1 MDLET
6 LYRRTIESWTDR
18 ILTVGPE
25 QWGAATPC
33 LEWDVR
39 ALVNHVVGEDLW
51 TEPLVRG
58 ATIQEVGD
66 RFDGDLLGSDPRET
80 ALDTAERASRAVAE
94 ALPRSEKV
102 HLSYGD
108 EDLEE
113 YVFQLAAD
121 HLIHGWDLAVAT
133 DGDAVLDHELVAAV
147 GAWFAEREDV
157 YRSAGAIG
165 ARAAAAD
172 DAQSQL
178 LAAFGRDPLWAGR
191 TD

>member
-1 MDLET
+1 M
-6 LYRRTIESWTDR
+6 
-18 ILTVGPE
+18 
-25 QWGAATPC
+25 
-33 LEWDVR
+33 
-39 ALVNHVVGEDLW
+39 
-51 TEPLVRG
+51 
-58 ATIQEVGD
+58 
-66 RFDGDLLGSDPRET
+66 LGSDPRET

-94 ALPRSEKV
+94 ALPRNAKV

-133 DGDAVLDHELVAAV
+133 DGDAVLDHDLVAGVA
-147 GAWFAEREDV
+147 AWFAAREDV

-178 LAAFGRDPLWAGR
+178 LAAFGRNPLWAGR

>member
-25 QWGAATPC
+25 QWGAVTPC

-80 ALDTAERASRAVAE
+80 ALDSAERASRAVAE

-133 DGDAVLDHELVAAV
+133 DGDAVLDADLVAAV

-178 LAAFGRDPLWAGR
+178 LAAFGRDPLWAGPA
-191 TD
+191 D

>member
-6 LYRRTIESWTDR
+6 LYRRTMESWTDR

-33 LEWDVR
+33 LKWDVR

-94 ALPRSEKV
+94 ALPRSAKV

-108 EDLEE
+108 EDLDE

-133 DGDAVLDHELVAAV
+133 DGDAVLDHDLVAAV